1 MLRQLSPAV
10 YECRQRAADCEL
22 KAEVASD
29 PAAKKNFTTDRT
41 RRAFVGHYCNARSF
55 TQWGADSGDVP
66 NWKNDPHAAPECRI
80 ASVTAADVL
89 KLYAGTATA

>member
-29 PAAKKNFTTDRT
+29 PAAKKNFTVLAGQWRRLAETHEHIART
-41 RRAFVGHYCNARSF
+41 STLLKNHVG
-55 TQWGADSGDVP
+55 
-66 NWKNDPHAAPECRI
+66 
-80 ASVTAADVL
+80 
-89 KLYAGTATA
+89 